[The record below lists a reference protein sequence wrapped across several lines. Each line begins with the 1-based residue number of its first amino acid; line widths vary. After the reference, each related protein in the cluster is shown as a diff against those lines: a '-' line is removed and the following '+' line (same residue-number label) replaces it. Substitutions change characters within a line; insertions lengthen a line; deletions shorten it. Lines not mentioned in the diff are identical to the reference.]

1 MGIVS
6 LGPLRPGSLA
16 TDFVQ
21 GYGIGV
27 LGRAILRHDTQQ
39 VAHLLKENPLTVE
52 ERYVKDLTPF
62 HLAANS
68 PECLR
73 LLLRAANPSLLNQYI
88 DIGLTELHWAMMLS
102 PEACKN
108 GLAELD
114 TPCHGCNCAECA
126 VLFLDAGCALPQ
138 VNNFE
143 LILGSAS
150 SRCKSA
156 YAKHLQI
163 RRQMLKR
170 LALKNLTA
178 EESDEVGLYRSSV
191 LDSQALK
198 VEDSLRR
205 KGVPIDASLRV
216 GRDGNKYI
224 TGSSIYHGIKHPS
237 DAELFFQL
245 GFRDLDDCDARGRP
259 PLAEQTSNPR
269 CIMWLLDH
277 GADIQALT
285 RVDTVIQDKKSRSR
299 LIPAAVLI
307 SRSVWRNATYMPHE
321 DDKSSETQEDMTA
334 NQSILSRLLEIEA
347 ADDCRCAC
355 SNQGCSAFLHVMKN
369 VVHGKKPVSYLKA
382 VFKRFLTYFGHLLS
396 SNGMECAI
404 RFLTFQASNLTHT
417 CCELDRD
424 TIVYRATCEEVVE
437 IHDIESTDIQRFEN
451 IVAELTE
458 DFRKAVTG
466 MPIDKE
472 RLQEFFGDRWAKRV
486 EQTFAVDN
494 SDSIP
499 FSAQKREAERLGV
512 VWGPQ
517 KAEEEEPVRNFD
529 YWIGQM
535 DRIMAGDEVDYW

>member
-1 MGIVS
+1 MFYELGHWNNDRQLLQGTTKLLRKVLGLGVEGLLSNGCGYYNCPDLNLSTWAYAKYTWHKGWVAGVVQLLLRQNIDGYLEITNPRDLLS
-6 LGPLRPGSLA
+6 LLRSDNEM
-16 TDFVQ
+16 TDS
-21 GYGIGV
+21 YGIGV

-237 DAELFFQL
+237 DAELF
-245 GFRDLDDCDARGRP
+245 
-259 PLAEQTSNPR
+259 
-269 CIMWLLDH
+269 
-277 GADIQALT
+277 
-285 RVDTVIQDKKSRSR
+285 
-299 LIPAAVLI
+299 
-307 SRSVWRNATYMPHE
+307 
-321 DDKSSETQEDMTA
+321 SS
-334 NQSILSRLLEIEA
+334 
-347 ADDCRCAC
+347 
-355 SNQGCSAFLHVMKN
+355 
-369 VVHGKKPVSYLKA
+369 
-382 VFKRFLTYFGHLLS
+382 
-396 SNGMECAI
+396 
-404 RFLTFQASNLTHT
+404 
-417 CCELDRD
+417 
-424 TIVYRATCEEVVE
+424 
-437 IHDIESTDIQRFEN
+437 
-451 IVAELTE
+451 
-458 DFRKAVTG
+458 
-466 MPIDKE
+466 
-472 RLQEFFGDRWAKRV
+472 
-486 EQTFAVDN
+486 
-494 SDSIP
+494 
-499 FSAQKREAERLGV
+499 
-512 VWGPQ
+512 
-517 KAEEEEPVRNFD
+517 
-529 YWIGQM
+529 
-535 DRIMAGDEVDYW
+535 